1 MHVPIKF
8 HVKNNCFL
16 IKCFLKTTKVTRLA
30 SQTHWVHLLRAKIIF
45 FHSSVLKRV
54 PLLERSGILLPC
66 LLTTSG
72 ASDIWPHSA
81 ACSSSSRKEKCFY
94 VEMIHKINSFRQVS
108 FSSLVSFF
116 DFTQLTQ
123 FSCPVL
129 PEWKALLASGDWKY
143 HVILKTHIILK
154 ELFQRASKWKMPPF
168 QWHGMAYLYLASH
181 RNRRTLW

>member
-8 HVKNNCFL
+8 HVKNNCFS

-94 VEMIHKINSFRQVS
+94 VEMIHKTNSFRRVS

-116 DFTQLTQ
+116 DFTQLTK
-123 FSCPVL
+123 FSCPFI
-129 PEWKALLASGDWKY
+129 PEWK
-143 HVILKTHIILK
+143 
-154 ELFQRASKWKMPPF
+154 PF
-168 QWHGMAYLYLASH
+168 QSNASFWGLQISRHPQDPHHPQGTLPKSFQMKDAPFSVAWHGILISGQL
-181 RNRRTLW
+181 

>member
-1 MHVPIKF
+1 MRVPIKF

-81 ACSSSSRKEKCFY
+81 ACSSSSKKEKCFY

-116 DFTQLTQ
+116 WLQPVQLSIFTWVKSFASFWGLEIPHHPQDPHRPQGTLPKSFQ
-123 FSCPVL
+123 MKDAPFSVAWHSIL
-129 PEWKALLASGDWKY
+129 ISG
-143 HVILKTHIILK
+143 
-154 ELFQRASKWKMPPF
+154 QP
-168 QWHGMAYLYLASH
+168 
-181 RNRRTLW
+181 